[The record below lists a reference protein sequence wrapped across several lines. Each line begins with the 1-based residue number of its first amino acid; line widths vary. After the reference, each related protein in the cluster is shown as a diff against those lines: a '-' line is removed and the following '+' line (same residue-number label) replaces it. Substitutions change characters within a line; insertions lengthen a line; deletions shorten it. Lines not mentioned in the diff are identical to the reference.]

1 MIEQLREEKDHLIR
15 KFSVRE
21 LSSIIKDNRY
31 HSEEESETDPDHP
44 RTRRIVVKD
53 MEWRSSTVS
62 FMILVCF
69 ILIGTY

>member
-1 MIEQLREEKDHLIR
+1 MIEKDSLIR
-15 KFSVRE
+15 KFSYKE

-31 HSEEESETDPDHP
+31 HLKEESETDLDHP

-62 FMILVCF
+62 FMILVYF